1 MSLIHAIKS
10 CFAKNVSSSGETPEK
25 PGPEP
30 VQGPTPW
37 IGVDLDGTLA
47 YFDSES
53 TLAEIGPPISAML
66 AKTKELIACGARV
79 KIFTARAADPGQLP
93 LIRKWLQENSLPPL
107 EITNVKDFYMIRL
120 YDDRSIQVEKNTG
133 RILSDEAGE

>member
-1 MSLIHAIKS
+1 MADSRA
-10 CFAKNVSSSGETPEK
+10 
-25 PGPEP
+25 EP
-30 VQGPTPW
+30 APGPTPW

-47 YFDSES
+47 YFDAES
-53 TLAEIGPPISAML
+53 SLAEIGPPVAAML
-66 AKTKELIACGARV
+66 AKTKELIASGERV

-133 RILSDEAGE
+133 RILGDAGGE

>member
-1 MSLIHAIKS
+1 MGLIQAIKS
-10 CFAKNVSSSGETPEK
+10 RFAKKVSAEGETLADSRA
-25 PGPEP
+25 EP
-30 VQGPTPW
+30 APGPTPW

-47 YFDSES
+47 YFDAES
-53 TLAEIGPPISAML
+53 SLAEIGPPVAAML
-66 AKTKELIACGARV
+66 AKTKELIASGERV

-133 RILSDEAGE
+133 RILGDAGGE